1 MAMKRINSPFELKA
15 VKSDGTFEGVASP
28 YGELDAGMDIVM
40 PGAFAESLAEFERKN
55 RKVPMLW
62 QHNTREPIGVYT
74 KLEDRKDS
82 LYVHGACN
90 MKVQRGVECH
100 ALMDQGA
107 LTGLSI
113 GYDPEQVLI
122 DQTSGVRQLI
132 KLDLWEISPVTFP
145 MADSAR
151 IALVKSIEEADSL
164 SDCEA
169 LLRDAGFSK
178 SEALAFVSRV
188 NALAKNRRDAEGPS
202 VDEIQRAFA
211 ILNN

>member
-1 MAMKRINSPFELKA
+1 MTTKRINRPFELKA
-15 VKSDGTFEGVASP
+15 VKSDGSFEGVASP

-40 PGAFAESLAEFERKN
+40 PGAFTDSLKEFERKE

-62 QHNTREPIGVYT
+62 QHNQREPIGVYT
-74 KLEDRKDS
+74 KLEDRPDS
-82 LYVHGACN
+82 LYVHGQCN

-100 ALMDQGA
+100 ALMEQGA

-113 GYDPEQVLI
+113 GYNAEKYEI
-122 DQTSGVRQLI
+122 DTTTGVRKLI
-132 KLDLWEISPVTFP
+132 ELDLWEISPVTFP

-151 IALVKSIEEADSL
+151 VALVKSIEEADTL

-202 VDEIQRAFA
+202 HSDIQRAIA
-211 ILNN
+211 LINS